1 MLTKEQFSEICSF
14 TQRHLEETFIKDSQ
28 GWAKSFPRAA
38 EYRWQHTLNVLQNAE
53 KILAGEKLGAAVAD
67 IVKVSAVMHDVSM
80 FVCDHSIHGQV
91 SAEITQKYLSAQGFS
106 DIFTN
111 RVARAIAEHGVD
123 FDDLSPD
130 EMGVRFSLEGKI
142 LIEADILDKFG
153 VSALTNALLGLGK
166 DGLLPF
172 ECRTA
177 LKDGREM
184 QRALY
189 FKDYLWT
196 ETGKKMRDDRLGF
209 FLSFLDQMSEEVVEK
224 NAP

>member
-1 MLTKEQFSEICSF
+1 MVTKQQFSEVCSF
-14 TQRHLEETFIKDSQ
+14 TQRHLEETFIQDSQ
-28 GWAKSFPRAA
+28 GWAKTFPRAG

-53 KILAGEKLGAAVAD
+53 KILDGEKLGQEITD
-67 IVKVSAVMHDVSM
+67 IVKVAAVMHDISM

-91 SAEITQKYLSAQGFS
+91 SAEITQKYLSSTGFS
-106 DIFTN
+106 DVFTK
-111 RVARAIAEHGVD
+111 RVTRAIAEHGVD
-123 FDDLSPD
+123 FDNLTPA
-130 EMGVRFSLEGKI
+130 EMGARFSLEGKI

-153 VSALTNALLGLGK
+153 VSAVTNALLVLGK

-172 ECRTA
+172 ECRPA

-209 FLSFLDQMSEEVVEK
+209 FLAFLDQLSEEVVEK
-224 NAP
+224 TAP